1 MRLWYYINS
10 NFILILIK
18 IAFILKNKDSKKDI
32 FIIND
37 FSYLQIIFTLLI
49 KIIVFYTKVFII

>member
-18 IAFILKNKDSKKDI
+18 IVFILKNKNSKKDT

-37 FSYLQIIFTLLI
+37 FSYLQITFALLV
-49 KIIVFYTKVFII
+49 KIILFYTKIFII